1 MCGSSLCPAVRPLD
15 ESRILQGIIF
25 LQTFSM
31 DEEKRG
37 VKLRK
42 RADNEKG
49 RNKVNGGKS
58 DKEELIRAGYKG

>member
-1 MCGSSLCPAVRPLD
+1 MRGSSLCPAVRPLD
-15 ESRILQGIIF
+15 ESRALQGIIF

-37 VKLRK
+37 VELRK

-49 RNKVNGGKS
+49 RNKANRGEV
-58 DKEELIRAGYKG
+58 R